1 MLARCA
7 DANPIGKDSSIASLA
22 SPGVKLM
29 DAYLARLAD
38 RAGTHVAV
46 GRAIKLFLDEAESL
60 TDIELPFFDM
70 AGNITNTLKDD
81 GGARVSASCE
91 RILDCRFLTSTW
103 RQLWDLG
110 CCNLCYTGSL
120 ATPSGGVYHCS
131 RATIICHTGS
141 TAQTCSCRQRC
152 SHSNPASVFAS
163 VSTKSKLPR
172 YEL

>member
-81 GGARVSASCE
+81 GGARVSVSCE
-91 RILDCRFLTSTW
+91 RLLDCRFLTQHVAPAMGFRLLQPLLHWVSGNPFGW
-103 RQLWDLG
+103 RLPLQ
-110 CCNLCYTGSL
+110 
-120 ATPSGGVYHCS
+120 
-131 RATIICHTGS
+131 
-141 TAQTCSCRQRC
+141 Q
-152 SHSNPASVFAS
+152 SHHYLPHWQYCADMLMQAKVFALKPYVGLCLS
-163 VSTKSKLPR
+163 LNQIQAPEV
-172 YEL
+172 